1 MICEECRL
9 GNHRMCQEGQC
20 ECPRRA
26 ESLQIDRM
34 VNSGADAAIAEMV
47 YSTLLHGGSEV
58 ARMLTD
64 GAGRDAVRLFVQ
76 QILRMYKA
84 IRC

>member
-1 MICEECRL
+1 M
-9 GNHRMCQEGQC
+9 
-20 ECPRRA
+20 PRKGVCY
-26 ESLQIDRM
+26 ETCKSDQPLIEHEPQIDRM